1 MATSKKAEPK
11 KEKTTDE
18 EVKSLRQE
26 LDAITFKNEQ
36 AKKIAAIQAGK
47 EKLKDKLSRNRE
59 QRVSGTSRIFGLG
72 KLGKLATFRQK
83 YQRYTDYE

>member
-1 MATSKKAEPK
+1 MATNKKSEEK
-11 KEKTTDE
+11 KTTEE

-47 EKLKDKLSRNRE
+47 EKLKDRLSRNRE
-59 QRVSGTSRIFGLG
+59 RRVGGASRISGLG
-72 KLGKLATFRQK
+72 KLGGLATFKQK
-83 YQRYTDYE
+83 YKDYQ